1 MRLHELL
8 PKLTAE
14 QRNVL
19 AEKCGTSVNYL
30 YQLAGGHRRPSMAM
44 AANIA
49 QATGGKVPISS
60 WLSQHATAK
69 SKTTPKAA

>member
-30 YQLAGGHRRPSMAM
+30 FSGHD
-44 AANIA
+44 
-49 QATGGKVPISS
+49 
-60 WLSQHATAK
+60 TAK
-69 SKTTPKAA
+69 TKPTHKAA